1 MKFTKMHALGNDF
14 IVIDDRAAKLKSV
27 SRLAKKLCHRRFGIG
42 ADQLLLLG
50 HSKTAD
56 FRMRVFNADGSEVE
70 MCGNGI
76 RCFGKYIWDNVL
88 LCDNTAFARKYC
100 QSIESLAVETM
111 AGIKYIYKSGNLF
124 RIDMGEPV
132 FEAEKIPVK
141 LEHRTQNLPAGQAGS
156 EHRIKYLRSSLVT
169 SHTSQIMNYP
179 LKVKNKV
186 FKITCVS
193 MGNPH
198 AVIMVADVNS
208 VQLDIFGPLIE
219 NHKFFPKR
227 TNVEFVQPHGKNS
240 IKMRVWER
248 GAGET
253 MACGTGASAAAVA
266 SALLGLTGRKVNVH
280 LPGGRLLIHW
290 SEKDNHVYMTGPAVN
305 VFDGTIEI

>member
-1 MKFTKMHALGNDF
+1 MQALGNDF
-14 IVIDDRAAKLKSV
+14 IVIDDRDATLKRV
-27 SRLAKKLCHRRFGIG
+27 SRLSEKLCHRRFGIG

-50 HSKTAD
+50 HSKKAD
-56 FRMRVFNADGSEVE
+56 FRMRIFNADGSEVE

-76 RCFGKYIWDNVL
+76 RCLGKYIWDNIM
-88 LCDNTAFARKYC
+88 LCNDSTYAKKYC
-100 QSIESLAVETM
+100 QTVESLSIETL

-132 FEAEKIPVK
+132 FEPARIPVK
-141 LEHRTQNLPAGQAGS
+141 LSPESRVKSSVKSKLNSKLITPGS
-156 EHRIKYLRSSLVT
+156 GPVI
-169 SHTSQIMNYP
+169 NYP
-179 LKVKNKV
+179 LKIKDRE

-198 AVIMVADVNS
+198 AVIIVSNVNS
-208 VQLDIFGPLIE
+208 LQLNNIGPLIE
-219 NHKFFPKR
+219 NHSLFPNR
-227 TNVEFVQPHGKNS
+227 TNVEFVQPQGKGS

-253 MACGTGASAAAVA
+253 MACGTGASASAVA
-266 SALLGLTGRKVNVH
+266 SALLGLTGRKVNVY
-280 LPGGRLLIHW
+280 LPGGKLLIHW

-305 VFDGTIEI
+305 VFEGTIDI

>member
-1 MKFTKMHALGNDF
+1 MKITFTKMHALGNDF
-14 IVIDDRAAKLKSV
+14 IIIDNRAAKLKHI
-27 SRLAKKLCHRRFGIG
+27 SRLAEKLCHRRFGIG
-42 ADQLLLLG
+42 ADQLLVLG

-56 FRMRVFNADGSEVE
+56 FRMQVFNADGSEVE

-100 QSIESLAVETM
+100 QSIESLAIETL

-132 FEAEKIPVK
+132 FEPAKIPVVSK
-141 LEHRTQNLPAGQAGS
+141 TVQSR
-156 EHRIKYLRSSLVT
+156 LRDGKV
-169 SHTSQIMNYP
+169 IRYP
-179 LKVKNKV
+179 LKAGSKTYDT
-186 FKITCVS
+186 TCVS

-198 AVIMVADVNS
+198 AVIIVNDVNA
-208 VQLDIFGPLIE
+208 VQLSSIGPLIE
-219 NHKFFPKR
+219 NHKLFPNR
-227 TNVEFVQPHGKNS
+227 TNVEFVQVQSRSS
-240 IKMRVWER
+240 IIMRVWER

-266 SALLGLTGRKVNVH
+266 SALLGLTGRKVTVH
-280 LPGGRLLIHW
+280 LPGGKLLIHW

-305 VFDGTIEI
+305 VFEGAIEI

>member
-1 MKFTKMHALGNDF
+1 MQALGNDF
-14 IVIDDRAAKLKSV
+14 IVIDDRDATLKRV
-27 SRLAKKLCHRRFGIG
+27 SRLSEKLCHRRFGIG

-50 HSKTAD
+50 HSKKAD
-56 FRMRVFNADGSEVE
+56 FRMRIFNADGSEVE

-76 RCFGKYIWDNVL
+76 RCLGKYIWDNIM
-88 LCDNTAFARKYC
+88 LCNDSTYAKKYC
-100 QSIESLAVETM
+100 QTVESLSIETL

-132 FEAEKIPVK
+132 FEPARIPVK
-141 LEHRTQNLPAGQAGS
+141 LSPESRVKSSVKSKLNSKLITPGS
-156 EHRIKYLRSSLVT
+156 GPVI
-169 SHTSQIMNYP
+169 NYP
-179 LKVKNKV
+179 LKIKDRE

-198 AVIMVADVNS
+198 AVIIVSNVNS
-208 VQLDIFGPLIE
+208 LQLNNIGPLIE
-219 NHKFFPKR
+219 NHTLFPNR
-227 TNVEFVQPHGKNS
+227 TNVEFVQPQGKGS

-253 MACGTGASAAAVA
+253 MACGTGASASAVA
-266 SALLGLTGRKVNVH
+266 SALLGLTGRKVNVY
-280 LPGGRLLIHW
+280 LPGGKLLIHW

-305 VFDGTIEI
+305 VFEGTIDI